1 MQRIDFG
8 KIMAVLNS
16 SYKTQPL
23 AKETL
28 EIWYRSL
35 SDIDYTL
42 AQKAVEKILLTS
54 KFYPTIAEIRE
65 TCLSLIEGKK
75 VTGLEAWG
83 IFRKYINLY
92 STAENYEKLKQD
104 HPDIYALVHAVG
116 GRELL
121 SGNADFVRPEFE
133 RMYNEHRDTLKKE
146 KMLPAGFTQ
155 DVEKLRGTIYR
166 QIAAGDE
173 V

>member
-1 MQRIDFG
+1 MQ
-8 KIMAVLNS
+8 KIEFLKLIAVLDS
-16 SYKTQPL
+16 SYKTQPI

-35 SDIDYTL
+35 SDIDYIL
-42 AQKAVEKILLTS
+42 AQKAVEKILLIS
-54 KFYPTIAEIRE
+54 RFYPTIAEIRE
-65 TCLSLIEGKK
+65 TCLSLIKGKK
-75 VTGLEAWG
+75 VTGFEAWG
-83 IFRKYINLY
+83 TFRKYINIY
-92 STAENYEKLKQD
+92 SGAEDYERLKQD
-104 HPDIYALVHAVG
+104 HPDIYTLVHAVG

-133 RMYNEHRDTLKKE
+133 RMYNEHRAELTKE
-146 KMLPAGFTQ
+146 KLLPAGFTQ
-155 DVEKLRGTIYR
+155 EVERLRGTIYR

>member
-1 MQRIDFG
+1 MQEAEFARL
-8 KIMAVLNS
+8 MAVLDQT
-16 SYKTQPL
+16 YRTPPL
-23 AKETL
+23 SEYTMD
-28 EIWYRSL
+28 IWYRSL
-35 SDIDYTL
+35 SDIDYVL

-54 KFYPTIAEIRE
+54 RFYPTIAEIRE
-65 TCLSLIEGKK
+65 TCLSLVDGEK

-83 IFRKYINLY
+83 TFRKYINLY
-92 STAENYEKLKQD
+92 SAAEDYEKLKQD
-104 HPDIYALVHAVG
+104 HPAIYTLVHAVG

-121 SGNADFVRPEFE
+121 SGNVDFVRPEFE

-155 DVEKLRGTIYR
+155 EVERLRGTIYR
-166 QIAAGDE
+166 QIAGDE